1 MKLFKRILSVVMAAV
16 MMLSVAP
23 LTAYAD
29 EITLPDN
36 EAMRFVD
43 NMGAIWNLGNSLD
56 PYDCTWLS
64 NDLEYETAW
73 CKAKTTEKLIKEIK
87 AFGFDT
93 IRIPVSWHNHV
104 DKNNKINSPWMS
116 RVKEIVD
123 WSVDAGLYV
132 ILNVHHDNARGYY
145 FPTADEFDSAN
156 KFMKDIW
163 KQIAEEF
170 KDYDEQL
177 IFETINEPRAVGTNH
192 EWWFPI
198 NNPSAEVKESVDC
211 VNRLNQTAL
220 DTIRAAGGNNKDRFV
235 LVPGY
240 ATSVD
245 GLSVEGFELPKD
257 SVKNRLIV
265 DFHEYTKLESKYKK
279 QVDRVYKSFTSKG
292 IPAILTEFNLDSD
305 ASKNKYDDT
314 SAEYLAG
321 WVSYAR
327 EHGISCAI
335 WDNGDVAYRLIDRAT
350 VKWTQ
355 EEIAKAIIKAGEP
368 NGKGAFSADDKA
380 ENDDKAEAGTEK
392 ISVEAKQNG
401 FGAVISWDKVD
412 GASKYR
418 VYRAESKT
426 GKKTLL
432 KTTTSTKYTSYSGT
446 VGTKYYFFVKSYD
459 SASKKWSDYSDAEY
473 LYLKKSNAKTAI
485 SKVIKDEDS
494 VKLTWKSVKGGD
506 KYRVYRADSKN
517 GAKTKL
523 ATKETLTYTDKS
535 VKSGKTYY
543 YFVRVYDSKTK
554 TWSSYSEAKKVVVP

>member
-29 EITLPDN
+29 EIKLPDN

-43 NMGAIWNLGNSLD
+43 NMGAIWNLGNSFD
-56 PYDCTWLS
+56 AVDCTWCGNEL
-64 NDLEYETAW
+64 DYESGW
-73 CKAKTTEKLIKEIK
+73 CGAKATEKLIKAIK
-87 AFGFDT
+87 TMGFDT
-93 IRIPVSWHNHV
+93 IRIPVSWNDHV
-104 DKNNKINSPWMS
+104 DKNNNISEPWIN
-116 RVKEIVD
+116 RVKEVID
-123 WSVDAGLYV
+123 WSLDEGLCV
-132 ILNVHHDNARGYY
+132 IVNVHHDVEKGFYY
-145 FPTADEFDSAN
+145 PSDAEYNTSEKYLKSV
-156 KFMKDIW
+156 W
-163 KQIAEEF
+163 KQIAEKF
-170 KDYDEQL
+170 SSYDERL
-177 IFETINEPRAVGTNH
+177 VFEIINEPRLKGDNH
-192 EWWFPI
+192 EWWFTF
-198 NNPSAEVKESVDC
+198 NNPEAVVKESIEC
-211 VNRLNQTAL
+211 INKLNQEAL
-220 DTIRAAGGNNKDRFV
+220 DTIRSVGGKNKDRYV
-235 LVPGY
+235 LVGGY
-240 ATSVD
+240 CTSVD
-245 GLSVEGFELPKD
+245 GVTTDLFKLPED
-257 SVKNRLIV
+257 SVKNRLII
-265 DFHEYTKLESKYKK
+265 DFHEYTKSAATYKR
-279 QVDRVYKSFTSKG
+279 QVDRVYDTYTSKG
-292 IPAILTEFNLDSD
+292 IPAILSEYNLDPGP
-305 ASKNKYDDT
+305 NKYNDK
-314 SAEYLAG
+314 SAEYLSG

-327 EHGISCAI
+327 ERGISCAI
-335 WDNGDVAYRLIDRAT
+335 WDNNDVAYKLIDRAT

-355 EEIAKAIIKAGEP
+355 EEIAKAIVKAGEP
-368 NGKGAFSADDKA
+368 NGKGAFSADNKV